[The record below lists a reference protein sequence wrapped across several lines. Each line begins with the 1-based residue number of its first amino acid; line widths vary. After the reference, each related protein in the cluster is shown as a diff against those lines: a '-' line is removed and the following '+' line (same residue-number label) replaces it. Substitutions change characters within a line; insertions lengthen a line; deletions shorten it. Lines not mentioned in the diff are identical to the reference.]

1 MKKRILTLVLSL
13 AVLFCFTSSSIFAQN
28 TYNMG
33 AQKPRM
39 TNQQTADQMVTT
51 NTYMIKF
58 PHTAKTCLSLLDEL
72 SSDSPEILD
81 KIEWGC
87 LSGDHTGYMIVNSK
101 NEVAALQLLPAPIRN
116 EVKVEKLDKFSMAQI
131 EALHKN
137 Q

>member
-33 AQKPRM
+33 AQKPGM

-87 LSGDHTGYMIVNSK
+87 LSGDHTGYMIVTSK

>member
-1 MKKRILTLVLSL
+1 MKKRILTLGLSL

-33 AQKPRM
+33 AQKPGM

-58 PHTAKTCLSLLDEL
+58 PHTEKTCLSLLDKL

-81 KIEWGC
+81 EIEWGC

-101 NEVAALQLLPAPIRN
+101 NEVGALQLLPAPIRN
-116 EVKVEKLDKFSMAQI
+116 EVKVEKVDKFSITQI
-131 EALHKN
+131 ETLHQK